1 MSSTPGTGA
10 KRHRD
15 RHGWRADM
23 QPLRKYTPTP
33 SSGTAPLH
41 QHHSYGFADFSPATQ
56 AMHENTLN
64 ERTIRYGFVDSPI
77 VANEYASM
85 HDVVHDRLRD
95 ARVFQELQV
104 FAASVAQR
112 QWTRGAI
119 GECSVPKLPNR
130 TVKSDERRDEWLR
143 ALANARVPLSTLV
156 GSVPFG
162 LRGRALLEALQQN
175 HVPVSRALWAVRL
188 TGVHEM
194 TASLTRMPDR
204 QGLKQLEPQHTALWS
219 RQYTQYLEHVLA
231 SAPTTA
237 VATPTSAWTCEWEYC
252 LALLRAQ
259 YTDGLLDQRMLV
271 SWLVTQLRQ
280 VSVDKCM
287 VLLPLVREYTPEIAR
302 SRNPLRKLIAAVV
315 FRIEQAVRYTAL
327 QGFYQQLAEYLIEL
341 FVAQP
346 DAFVEPTTWRAYRA
360 ALEAAGSA
368 MQGERRDELQK
379 VVRQVDARNRKFEC
393 LANSGSN
400 GADQESSDGTDKE
413 RNGCAD
419 QKVSGDGAD
428 RGTTVRDE
436 RGDVQTQVF
445 RELEA
450 LGLDSDIDGAVKR
463 VFGEGTHIDGH
474 CVRLVCYW
482 AVEDRL
488 SASAALFRQ
497 LVCARLCR
505 LHLDNVSQAN
515 LNHDNQAYL
524 NHDSQTHSTHNSQA
538 HSTFDN
544 RLQSAV
550 VGFLDVFPLPSDDR
564 RNATVQRVC
573 TLLERLSDV
582 GCFSISKYLQQL
594 TARGDFFGAN
604 TSRPRSQRHLAYVR
618 SVPANTC
625 DDYAQ
630 RQLLLYDCSD
640 TVPAVE
646 ADTATCVQLK
656 CAISAVLPFL
666 VAYTCAG
673 PLRAQGRSSC
683 AQPGI
688 GTHIAQWWLAQPADL
703 LDACG
708 LPTPAQLTAHRL
720 NALQAQHVCTKDWIA
735 PLADHANDAR
745 ALGCDAGHAIRA
757 LLVQARRSDVDF
769 VVKHRLLPIVYD
781 YVVKDVTVG
790 ADNWRVIT
798 QPGTSLL
805 NRRQTAAIIDVLTE
819 AGYFGALLD
828 LLLWLLAHT
837 RVPGI
842 VALVHATLRR
852 FTRAW
857 SLMGR
862 LQSTVTLVEQ
872 AYVATLGGDSFEIEY
887 LRTAHRWSIAGCE
900 LAQSLVQRVGTDY
913 SAFAESQAPMLGVQG
928 GSVPGSHALSAG
940 KELLQLAQ
948 QLERDRAREAI
959 ASAADETDWAIVPCF
974 QKLARHASSVTQ
986 RSDVGNSPG
995 VYSGAKIRS
1004 QAVLVHVAGEAM
1016 RAAVHTGRTLNMRA
1030 GEESLLRTLAELS
1043 VQFVRW
1049 FALHAG
1055 LLEMPDAVGSAVL
1068 AALGTALQEW
1078 PMQEWPLNA
1087 GASEAELIGH
1097 VLATDLLATGCL
1109 RVHELVPWLINQCRD
1124 QVNAQTAAQFACV
1137 AGIIRALGEPSS
1149 ATSVA
1154 DMSLGDE
1161 RLVFETQEMGAH
1173 WACAFDTHAVS
1184 RIQAVELVFTSA
1196 AASGRLRDAGL
1207 AQTAAALMHAASALA
1222 QSQWVQMI
1230 VDSVPNT
1237 GGAGYYTVLE
1247 IYRANIEPQIR
1258 DPHMSLPVKRSVL
1271 CALLTLCEGAD
1282 PTAGGFSAMT
1292 TAEVAHRLH
1301 YSLRQFW
1308 AGTLFSNVH
1317 KLSTVLNSLLLF
1329 AGSAL
1334 RESEAS
1340 TDAFAVAAGGARM
1353 AGSAAASAGHSR
1365 STSIQDAG
1373 GSVDHVQFVT
1383 DATTYVAACVQRAV
1397 MAWDCADGTHERRC
1411 KRLGEALATLALD
1424 VVAQIVNACAHMLF
1438 ALNTDRIDTVDGA
1451 DAEDVDTDDAGGSMP
1466 VHPRVRALVGATCMD
1481 VRELALSFVENYGTG
1496 AAGVDDDDVAMTSND
1511 IRVICQ
1517 RGSALAQLMQRLV
1530 ATMGRISDS
1539 ERTGG
1544 FDAGSP
1550 LCAARDFAAGI
1561 LGQLQ
1566 AIAVHTNSSVARTL
1580 QLCISE
1586 QCETPN
1592 ARSDVSA
1599 GRVQMAVAWRLQVVR
1614 PLCHLLRAYPDEF
1627 AAGEWLTTLVTLC
1640 LAPACQPDNA
1650 QTENGMFQE
1659 LADFAAIVSESMSAP
1674 MRKQALV
1681 RLRLVAPRL
1690 RALVHS
1696 PAHGDILSRLFPFE
1710 VTTGRTRGMAPSECV
1725 DVDNPWLWLEAL
1737 EFAPLIAANVN
1748 AGALGGGLEG
1758 ITPFTLRGVLE
1769 QDARLGNSIGYLAN
1783 LRKAEPRVSRSQ
1795 EVAEARGLQYLE
1807 NPYFPIQPAILFR
1820 LADTPVPWHAF
1831 SAKRRRMDAETRLVW
1846 RSQCEAAFGPTS

>member
-1 MSSTPGTGA
+1 MSSTPSTGA

-33 SSGTAPLH
+33 TIGTAPLH
-41 QHHSYGFADFSPATQ
+41 QHHTYGFADFSPATQ
-56 AMHENTLN
+56 TMHESTLN

-95 ARVFQELQV
+95 TRVFQELQM

-112 QWTRGAI
+112 QLARGSI

-204 QGLKQLEPQHTALWS
+204 QGLKQLEPQHTAQWS

-231 SAPTTA
+231 SAPTT
-237 VATPTSAWTCEWEYC
+237 VATPASAWASEWEYC

-280 VSVDKCM
+280 ASVDKCM
-287 VLLPLVREYTPEIAR
+287 VLLPLVREYTHEIAR
-302 SRNPLRKLIAAVV
+302 SRNPLRKLIAAIV

-327 QGFYQQLAEYLIEL
+327 QGFYQQLAEYLTEL

-346 DAFVEPTTWRAYRA
+346 DAFVEPATWRAHRT

-368 MQGERRDELQK
+368 MQDERRDELQK
-379 VVRQVDARNRKFEC
+379 LVRQVDARNRKFEC

-400 GADQESSDGTDKE
+400 GADPENSDGGDKE
-413 RNGCAD
+413 I
-419 QKVSGDGAD
+419 SDGAD
-428 RGTTVRDE
+428 RTAVQNE
-436 RGDVQTQVF
+436 PGDVQTQVF

-450 LGLDSDIDGAVKR
+450 LGLDSDIDGAVKC
-463 VFGEGTHIDGH
+463 VFGEAVHIDGH
-474 CVRLVCYW
+474 RVRLVCYW

-488 SASAALFRQ
+488 SASAVLFRQ

-505 LHLDNVSQAN
+505 LHLDTVSQAN
-515 LNHDNQAYL
+515 LNHD
-524 NHDSQTHSTHNSQA
+524 SQTHSSQVHPTH
-538 HSTFDN
+538 DN

-564 RNATVQRVC
+564 RNATVQRIC

-594 TARGDFFGAN
+594 TARGDFFGTN
-604 TSRPRSQRHLAYVR
+604 TIRERSQRHLAYVR
-618 SVPANTC
+618 SIPANTR

-630 RQLLLYDCSD
+630 RQLLLYDCCD
-640 TVPAVE
+640 TVSAVE
-646 ADTATCVQLK
+646 ADAATCAQLK
-656 CAISAVLPFL
+656 GAISAVLPFL

-673 PLRAQGRSSC
+673 PLRAQGRSNC
-683 AQPGI
+683 AQPCI
-688 GTHIAQWWLAQPADL
+688 DARIAQWWLAQPVDL

-708 LPTPAQLTAHRL
+708 LPTPAQLTTHCL

-757 LLVQARRSDVDF
+757 LLGQARRSDVDF

-805 NRRQTAAIIDVLTE
+805 NRRQTATIISVLVE
-819 AGYFGALLD
+819 AGYLSSLLD
-828 LLLWLLAHT
+828 LLLWLLTHT

-857 SLMGR
+857 LLMGR

-872 AYVATLGGDSFEIEY
+872 AYAATLGGDSFEIEY

-900 LAQSLVQRVGTDY
+900 LAQGLVERVGADY
-913 SAFAESQAPMLGVQG
+913 AAFAESQAPMLGG
-928 GSVPGSHALSAG
+928 NVPSHALGAG

-948 QLERDRAREAI
+948 QLVRDRARDAI
-959 ASAADETDWAIVPCF
+959 ASDETDWAIVPCF
-974 QKLARHASSVTQ
+974 QKLARHASSITQ

-1030 GEESLLRTLAELS
+1030 GEESLLRTLVELS

-1068 AALGTALQEW
+1068 SALGSVLQEW
-1078 PMQEWPLNA
+1078 HVQEWPPNA

-1097 VLATDLLATGCL
+1097 VLATDLLASGCL
-1109 RVHELVPWLINQCRD
+1109 RVHELVPWLINQCQN

-1137 AGIIRALGEPSS
+1137 AGIIRALGEP
-1149 ATSVA
+1149 TFTTVGE
-1154 DMSLGDE
+1154 MSLGDE
-1161 RLVFETQEMGAH
+1161 RLVFETLEMGAH

-1184 RIQAVELVFTSA
+1184 RIQAIELVFTSA

-1222 QSQWVQMI
+1222 QSQWMQTI
-1230 VDSVPNT
+1230 VDFVPNT
-1237 GGAGYYTVLE
+1237 SGGYYTVLE

-1282 PTAGGFSAMT
+1282 PTTSGFSAMT

-1308 AGTLFSNVH
+1308 AGTLFSNIH
-1317 KLSTVLNSLLLF
+1317 NLSTVLNSLLLF
-1329 AGSAL
+1329 ASSAL

-1340 TDAFAVAAGGARM
+1340 TDAFAMAAGGARM
-1353 AGSAAASAGHSR
+1353 AGSATASVGHSR

-1373 GSVDHVQFVT
+1373 VDHVQFVT

-1397 MAWDCADGTHERRC
+1397 MAWDCADGMHERRC
-1411 KRLGEALATLALD
+1411 KRLGEALATLAPD
-1424 VVAQIVNACAHMLF
+1424 VVAQIVNACAHTLF
-1438 ALNTDRIDTVDGA
+1438 ALNTDH
-1451 DAEDVDTDDAGGSMP
+1451 DTDGTDAGDADGDGSMP
-1466 VHPRVRALVGATCMD
+1466 VHPRVRALIGATCLD
-1481 VRELALSFVENYGTG
+1481 VRELALSFVENYSTG
-1496 AAGVDDDDVAMTSND
+1496 AAGVDDDDVAMTYND
-1511 IRVICQ
+1511 SVICQ
-1517 RGSALAQLMQRLV
+1517 RGAALAQLMQRLV
-1530 ATMGRISDS
+1530 STMGQISDT
-1539 ERTGG
+1539 ERSGA
-1544 FDAGSP
+1544 FDANSP
-1550 LCAARDFAAGI
+1550 LCTARDFAAGV

-1566 AIAVHTNSSVARTL
+1566 AIAVHTNSSVAHAL

-1586 QCETPN
+1586 QCETPVH
-1592 ARSDVSA
+1592 SDVA
-1599 GRVQMAVAWRLQVVR
+1599 PGRVLMAVSWRLQVVR
-1614 PLCHLLRAYPDEF
+1614 PLCRLLRTYPDEF

-1650 QTENGMFQE
+1650 QPENCMFQE

-1681 RLRLVAPRL
+1681 RLRLVASQLRL
-1690 RALVHS
+1690 LVHS

-1737 EFAPLIAANVN
+1737 EFAPLITANVN
-1748 AGALGGGLEG
+1748 AGSLGGGLEG

-1769 QDARLGNSIGYLAN
+1769 QDAQMGTRGYLAS
-1783 LRKAEPRVSRSQ
+1783 LRKAEPHVSRSR

-1807 NPYFPIQPAILFR
+1807 NPYFPIQPSMLFR
-1820 LADTPVPWHAF
+1820 LTDTLVPWHAF

-1846 RSQCEAAFGPTS
+1846 RSQCEAAFGSPP

>member
-1 MSSTPGTGA
+1 MSSTPSTGA

-56 AMHENTLN
+56 TMHENTLN

-95 ARVFQELQV
+95 ARVFQELQM

-112 QWTRGAI
+112 QWARGAI

-162 LRGRALLEALQQN
+162 LRGRALLESLQQN
-175 HVPVSRALWAVRL
+175 HVPVTRALWAVRL

-204 QGLKQLEPQHTALWS
+204 QGLKQLEPQHTAQWS

-237 VATPTSAWTCEWEYC
+237 VATPTSTWASEWEYC
-252 LALLRAQ
+252 LALLHAQ

-280 VSVDKCM
+280 VPVDKCM

-327 QGFYQQLAEYLIEL
+327 KGFYQQLAEYLIEL

-346 DAFVEPTTWRAYRA
+346 DAFVEPATWHAYRA
-360 ALEAAGSA
+360 ALEAPGAA
-368 MQGERRDELQK
+368 MQGERRYELQK

-393 LANSGSN
+393 LASGSN
-400 GADQESSDGTDKE
+400 GADQENNDGTDNE
-413 RNGCAD
+413 SSDSAD
-419 QKVSGDGAD
+419 QKSSGDD
-428 RGTTVRDE
+428 RTTGQNERD
-436 RGDVQTQVF
+436 DVQAQVF

-463 VFGEGTHIDGH
+463 VFGENTHIDGH
-474 CVRLVCYW
+474 RVRLVCYW

-488 SASAALFRQ
+488 SASTALFRQ

-505 LHLDNVSQAN
+505 LHLDNVRHAN
-515 LNHDNQAYL
+515 LNHDSHAYL
-524 NHDSQTHSTHNSQA
+524 NHDSQTHSSQT
-538 HSTFDN
+538 HSTHDN

-582 GCFSISKYLQQL
+582 ECFSISKYLQQL

-604 TSRPRSQRHLAYVR
+604 TSRLRSQRHLAYVR
-618 SVPANTC
+618 SVPANTS

-630 RQLLLYDCSD
+630 RQLLLYDCTD
-640 TVPAVE
+640 TVSDVE
-646 ADTATCVQLK
+646 ADAATCAQLK

-688 GTHIAQWWLAQPADL
+688 DAHVAQWWLAQPVDL

-708 LPTPAQLTAHRL
+708 LPTPAQLTMHRL
-720 NALQAQHVCTKDWIA
+720 HALQAQHVCTKDWIA
-735 PLADHANDAR
+735 PLSDHANDAR
-745 ALGCDAGHAIRA
+745 VLGCDAGHAIHV
-757 LLVQARRSDVDF
+757 LVEQARRSDVDF

-805 NRRQTAAIIDVLTE
+805 NRRQTASIISVLTD
-819 AGYFGALLD
+819 AGYFGSLLD
-828 LLLWLLAHT
+828 LLLWLLTHT

-862 LQSTVTLVEQ
+862 LQSTVALVEQ
-872 AYVATLGGDSFEIEY
+872 AYAATLGGDSFEIEY

-900 LAQSLVQRVGTDY
+900 LAQSLVRRVGADY
-913 SAFAESQAPMLGVQG
+913 AAFAELQAPMLGVQG
-928 GSVPGSHALSAG
+928 GSVPGHALSAG
-940 KELLQLAQ
+940 KELLLLAQ
-948 QLERDRAREAI
+948 QLVRDRAREAT
-959 ASAADETDWAIVPCF
+959 ASADETDWASVPCF
-974 QKLARHASSVTQ
+974 QKLARHASSITQ

-1016 RAAVHTGRTLNMRA
+1016 RAAVHTGRTLNIRS
-1030 GEESLLRTLAELS
+1030 GEESLLRTLVELS
-1043 VQFVRW
+1043 AQFVRW

-1055 LLEMPDAVGSAVL
+1055 LLETPDAVGSAVL
-1068 AALGTALQEW
+1068 AALSTALQEW
-1078 PMQEWPLNA
+1078 PVGEWPNA

-1097 VLATDLLATGCL
+1097 VLATDLLASGCL

-1137 AGIIRALGEPSS
+1137 AGIIRALGEPSTTS
-1149 ATSVA
+1149 ANDT
-1154 DMSLGDE
+1154 LGDE
-1161 RLVFETQEMGAH
+1161 RRVFETLEMGAH
-1173 WACAFDTHAVS
+1173 WVCAFDTHAVS
-1184 RIQAVELVFTSA
+1184 RIQAIELVFTSA
-1196 AASGRLRDAGL
+1196 AASGHLRDAGL

-1222 QSQWVQMI
+1222 QSQWMQII
-1230 VDSVPNT
+1230 VDFVPNT
-1237 GGAGYYTVLE
+1237 SGGYYTVLE

-1258 DPHMSLPVKRSVL
+1258 DSHTSLPVKRSVL

-1282 PTAGGFSAMT
+1282 PTASGFSAMT

-1329 AGSAL
+1329 AGTAL

-1340 TDAFAVAAGGARM
+1340 TDAFAMAAGGARM
-1353 AGSAAASAGHSR
+1353 AGSAAASVGHSR
-1365 STSIQDAG
+1365 STSIQDASG
-1373 GSVDHVQFVT
+1373 VEHVQFVT

-1397 MAWDCADGTHERRC
+1397 MAWDCVDGTHERRC
-1411 KRLGEALATLALD
+1411 KRLGEALATLATD

-1438 ALNTDRIDTVDGA
+1438 ALNTDHADTVDG
-1451 DAEDVDTDDAGGSMP
+1451 TDAGDADSDGTMP
-1466 VHPRVRALVGATCMD
+1466 VHPRVRALIGATCLD

-1517 RGSALAQLMQRLV
+1517 RGAALAQLMQRLV
-1530 ATMGRISDS
+1530 ATMGRISDT
-1539 ERTGG
+1539 ERTG

-1566 AIAVHTNSSVARTL
+1566 AIAVHANPSVAHAL
-1580 QLCISE
+1580 QLCVSE
-1586 QCETPN
+1586 QCETP
-1592 ARSDVSA
+1592 ARSDVEP
-1599 GRVQMAVAWRLQVVR
+1599 GRVQMAVSWRLQVVR
-1614 PLCHLLRAYPDEF
+1614 PLCHLLRMFPDEF

-1640 LAPACQPDNA
+1640 LAPSCQPDNA
-1650 QTENGMFQE
+1650 QSENGLFQE

-1696 PAHGDILSRLFPFE
+1696 PVHCDILSRLFP
-1710 VTTGRTRGMAPSECV
+1710 
-1725 DVDNPWLWLEAL
+1725 
-1737 EFAPLIAANVN
+1737 
-1748 AGALGGGLEG
+1748 
-1758 ITPFTLRGVLE
+1758 
-1769 QDARLGNSIGYLAN
+1769 
-1783 LRKAEPRVSRSQ
+1783 
-1795 EVAEARGLQYLE
+1795 
-1807 NPYFPIQPAILFR
+1807 
-1820 LADTPVPWHAF
+1820 
-1831 SAKRRRMDAETRLVW
+1831 
-1846 RSQCEAAFGPTS
+1846 